1 MRRFRRYSGIT
12 TTPNTNSSNEKFQ
25 DVVVEEKNRTLLYG
39 SLFLDNLNKQIKNMT
54 DPPILYDEK
63 RIDIIKYSDILL

>member
-1 MRRFRRYSGIT
+1 MRRLKRYYGIT
-12 TTPNTNSSNEKFQ
+12 TIPTTNSRYETFQ
-25 DVVVEEKNRTLLYG
+25 DIVVEEKNRTLLYG